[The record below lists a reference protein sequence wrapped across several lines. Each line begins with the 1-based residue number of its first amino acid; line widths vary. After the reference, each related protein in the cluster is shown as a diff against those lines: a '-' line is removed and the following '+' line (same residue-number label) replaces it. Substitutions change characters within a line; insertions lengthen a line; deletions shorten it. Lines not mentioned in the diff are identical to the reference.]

1 VSEALIHPDEAEK
14 AGSPFSLSRFLPYRI
29 VALGQAMGQGLAAE
43 YAEEF
48 GLSIAEWRTLAV
60 IGQYREDLAS
70 QVVAETPMDKATIS
84 RAVSSLADRG
94 LVIRSPHE
102 GDRRASLL
110 RLTEKGQETFDRVAG
125 RALAYERSLLQV
137 LTPEERALFGTVLD
151 KLAETARSGP
161 DQL

>member
-1 VSEALIHPDEAEK
+1 
-14 AGSPFSLSRFLPYRI
+14 
-29 VALGQAMGQGLAAE
+29 MGQGLAAE

-60 IGQYREDLAS
+60 IGQYREALAS

-94 LVIRSPHE
+94 LVLRAPHQ

-110 RLTEKGQETFDRVAG
+110 RLTAEGERTFRSVAG
-125 RALAYERSLLQV
+125 RALAYERSLLSA
-137 LTPEERALFGTVLD
+137 LTDEEQRALNALLD
-151 KLAETARSGP
+151 KLSSASGQA
-161 DQL
+161 DRT